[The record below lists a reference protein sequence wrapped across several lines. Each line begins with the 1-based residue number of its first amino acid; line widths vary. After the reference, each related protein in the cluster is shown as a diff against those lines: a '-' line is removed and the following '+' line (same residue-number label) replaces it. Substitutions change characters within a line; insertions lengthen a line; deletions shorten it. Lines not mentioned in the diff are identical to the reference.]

1 MIYVRSLEG
10 WKKRQHQAGGR
21 EDESEGESPLPT
33 TESEE
38 SKKLGLGVLGVE
50 ELLSGWSGVGQEVM
64 VEYESLSWLGDKQ
77 EKEV

>member
-1 MIYVRSLEG
+1 M
-10 WKKRQHQAGGR
+10 
-21 EDESEGESPLPT
+21 PT

-77 EKEV
+77 EKEVFCWE